1 MQSELF
7 TYNIT
12 GGTPFVLQLPG
23 NPSIEHDGGESTG
36 HVYLTPL
43 ELHEVS
49 SYIISNGST
58 FKFWRSTRQSEEQK
72 EERQKLLGFQ
82 KEDAVFPTHKCPTC
96 AWFDPLTEKYCGLSD
111 WPPESIEILM
121 SKPHHIQH
129 SKECPS
135 PNYWTKDTIKT
146 IIK

>member
-1 MQSELF
+1 MQSDLY
-7 TYNIT
+7 TYNIK
-12 GGTPFVLQLPG
+12 GGPPFILQLPG

-36 HVYLTPL
+36 HVYFTPL
-43 ELHEVS
+43 ELSEVS
-49 SYIISNGST
+49 SYILGNGS
-58 FKFWRSTRQSEEQK
+58 KVQFWQSTRQSEEQK

-96 AWFDPLTEKYCGLSD
+96 AWFDPLTKNYCGLSD
-111 WPPESIEILM
+111 WPLESIETLM

-135 PNYWTKDTIKT
+135 PNYWIRDTIK
-146 IIK
+146 IITK